1 MSRRRGQGE
10 AATWPLGT
18 GRTSVTA
25 LNVLLATSTAI
36 VSSEA
41 TWISLTSSK
50 SGAFDISV

>member
-36 VSSEA
+36 VSSDA